1 MRIQRSVTTKPKIKG
16 GGWRK
21 PPKPK
26 GKHNVTYYER
36 EKALTG
42 LPVSSWWAVPTR
54 EQFME
59 KAKIE
64 HRRMRTS
71 KFGQVQADP
80 VIS

>member
-1 MRIQRSVTTKPKIKG
+1 M
-16 GGWRK
+16 
-21 PPKPK
+21 
-26 GKHNVTYYER
+26 TYYER